1 MVLLS
6 HSMRMTVH
14 RDRKI
19 LLFSGSGV
27 VAAGDKKDIALS
39 HRNCFVFPKEICLE
53 KIRNRIYVH

>member
-27 VAAGDKKDIALS
+27 VGAGDKKIKKKTVLFPIETVLS
-39 HRNCFVFPKEICLE
+39 FRKRSVWK
-53 KIRNRIYVH
+53 K